1 MQDTGKKRQNMKD
14 QFYTKREVAET
25 CVKRIIETLPW
36 TLETTTLW
44 IEPSAGSG
52 AFLNHASQQK
62 QQTIALDLDP
72 QHPSIQKQDFLEF
85 TLPLRSLPIQQKR
98 IFFGNPPF
106 GRQGSLSKKF
116 VKHCIDE
123 GEAEAIAFI
132 LPRSAQKPSMY
143 SYIPRKYHL
152 VFQEELPPNSFE
164 VNKKDYDVPCVFQI
178 WEKKETLRPEEQPEA
193 PRGFEYVKR
202 TDSYD
207 LAFRRVGALAGKT
220 YTRQENPAPS
230 IQSHNFLRFAD
241 AFKPRINHIQAA
253 INAHTF
259 PSNTTGP
266 RSLSK
271 PEINE
276 VINRILEA

>member
-1 MQDTGKKRQNMKD
+1 MKD
-14 QFYTKREVAET
+14 QFYTKRAIAEN

-36 TLETTTLW
+36 TLDANTLW

-52 AFLNHASQQK
+52 AFLNHSAQK
-62 QQTIALDLDP
+62 KQPTIALDLDP
-72 QHPSIQKQDFLEF
+72 QHPSVTKQDFLEF
-85 TLPLRSLPIQQKR
+85 RFPLRPLPIQQKR

-116 VKHCIDE
+116 IKHCIDEGEGE

-143 SYIPRKYHL
+143 SYIPRSYHL
-152 VFQEELPPNSFE
+152 VFQEELPNNSFE
-164 VNKKDYDVPCVFQI
+164 VNKEDYDVPCVFQI
-178 WEKKETLRPEEQPEA
+178 WEKKETLRPEEQPES
-193 PRGFEYVKR
+193 PIGFEYVKR
-202 TDSYD
+202 TDAYD
-207 LAFRRVGALAGKT
+207 LAFRRVGGLAGKT
-220 YTRQENPAPS
+220 YTRQENPTPS

-241 AFKPRINHIQAA
+241 AFKPRLKDIQAA

-266 RSLSK
+266 RSLAK
-271 PEINE
+271 PEINA
-276 VINRILEA
+276 VINRILQA

>member
-1 MQDTGKKRQNMKD
+1 MKD
-14 QFYTKREVAET
+14 QFYTKREIAET
-25 CVKRIIETLPW
+25 CVKWIIETLPW
-36 TLETTTLW
+36 TLENTLW

-52 AFLNHASQQK
+52 AFLNHTTQP
-62 QQTIALDLDP
+62 TIALDLDP
-72 QHPSIQKQDFLEF
+72 QHPSVTRQDFLEF
-85 TLPLRSLPIQQKR
+85 TLPLRPLPIEQKR

-116 VKHCIDE
+116 IKHCIDE
-123 GEAEAIAFI
+123 GKGEAEAIAFI

-164 VNKKDYDVPCVFQI
+164 VNKEDYDVPCVFQI
-178 WEKKETLRPEEQPEA
+178 WEKKETLRPEEQPEV
-193 PRGFEYVKR
+193 PHGFKYVKR
-202 TDSYD
+202 TDAYD
-207 LAFRRVGALAGKT
+207 LAIRRVGGLAGKT

-230 IQSHNFLRFAD
+230 IQSHNFLKFAD
-241 AFKPRINHIQAA
+241 AFKPRLQSIQAS

-266 RSLSK
+266 RSLAK

-276 VINRILEA
+276 VINRILQA

>member
-1 MQDTGKKRQNMKD
+1 MKD
-14 QFYTKREVAET
+14 QFYTKRDVAET

-36 TLETTTLW
+36 TLAQSTLW

-52 AFLNHASQQK
+52 AFLNHAPQNK
-62 QQTIALDLDP
+62 QPTIALDLDP
-72 QHPSIQKQDFLEF
+72 QHPSVTKQDFLEY
-85 TLPLRSLPIQQKR
+85 TLPLRPLPIQQKR

-116 VKHCIDE
+116 VQHCIHE
-123 GEAEAIAFI
+123 GGAGADAIAFI

-143 SYIPRKYHL
+143 SYIPRTYHL
-152 VFQEELPPNSFE
+152 VFQEELPKNSFE
-164 VNKKDYDVPCVFQI
+164 VNKEDYDVPCVFQI
-178 WEKKETLRPEEQPEA
+178 WEKKETLRPEERPES
-193 PRGFEYVKR
+193 PSGFEYVKR

-207 LAFRRVGALAGKT
+207 LAIRRVGGLAGKT

-230 IQSHNFLRFAD
+230 IQSHNFLKFAD
-241 AFKPRINHIQAA
+241 ALKPKLKDIQAA
-253 INAHTF
+253 INSHTF

-271 PEINE
+271 PEINA
-276 VINRILEA
+276 VINRILQA